1 MGFVFAAVAVPFPR
15 SRVKWDYVDICFC
28 QKHCKGKGNA
38 KGNGK
43 CEGKG
48 KGHRQG
54 QGQGQGAQARARG
67 TGEGKRG
74 GASPDKVTDLDGSER
89 VGYAVAVYCRCIV
102 SVCFASHREA
112 DSNQSVVARN
122 IRHLRRH
129 RNRRHQSL
137 Q

>member
-15 SRVKWDYVDICFC
+15 SRVKWDCVDICFC

-74 GASPDKVTDLDGSER
+74 GAIPDKVTDLDGSER
-89 VGYAVAVYCRCIV
+89 VGYAVAVYCRCTV
-102 SVCFASHREA
+102 GVCFASHREA

>member
-1 MGFVFAAVAVPFPR
+1 MVDAFLKFKSASTTKKREWLTRFCDVREDCNFMWIFVSAKSIARTRGRPR
-15 SRVKWDYVDICFC
+15 
-28 QKHCKGKGNA
+28 
-38 KGNGK
+38 
-43 CEGKG
+43 
-48 KGHRQG
+48 
-54 QGQGQGAQARARG
+54 ARASARAGAMG
-67 TGEGKRG
+67 TCKNKRG